1 MSRLPSSSRLHGK
14 NVKEPPNSRLVGN
27 SLEVGF
33 IELLSECFT
42 LCDQAGVG
50 SDKLMELIR
59 DQHKS
64 PALIR
69 YADRIT
75 HNKFDA
81 EGGFNLGGGITDARH
96 IRQLAESHNV
106 PMPVMDVAHQ
116 HMLSARAHG
125 GDELDWTALVGG
137 QRIAAGLQP
146 FQGRVSWR
154 SDESQVVY

>member
-1 MSRLPSSSRLHGK
+1 MMYAAYP
-14 NVKEPPNSRLVGN
+14 RLVGN
-27 SLEVGF
+27 SLELGF

-50 SDKLMELIR
+50 SEKLMELIK

-75 HNKFDA
+75 NNKFDS
-81 EGGFNLGGGITDARH
+81 EGGFDLGGGITDARH

-125 GDELDWTALVGG
+125 GDELDWTSLVGG
-137 QRIAAGLQP
+137 QRIAAGLKP
-146 FQGRVSWR
+146 FEGRVSGYEGIR
-154 SDESQVVY
+154 CGTDE